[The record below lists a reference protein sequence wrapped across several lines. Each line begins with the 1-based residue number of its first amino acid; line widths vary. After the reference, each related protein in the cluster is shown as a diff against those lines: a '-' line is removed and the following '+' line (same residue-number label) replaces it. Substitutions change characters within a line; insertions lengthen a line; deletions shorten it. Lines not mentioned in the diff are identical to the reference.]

1 MASIMAFINPKTSTP
16 LKKFDASSLHKK
28 EALKALYHRQLMLPG
43 EIEYPLRN
51 QSRKHK
57 GYSQN

>member
-28 EALKALYHRQLMLPG
+28 KALKSTLSSSADVTR
-43 EIEYPLRN
+43 RN
-51 QSRKHK
+51 
-57 GYSQN
+57 

>member
-1 MASIMAFINPKTSTP
+1 MAFINRKTSTP
-16 LKKFDASSLHKK
+16 LKKIMPRHCTKK
-28 EALKALYHRQLMLPG
+28 EALKALYHRQLMLLG
-43 EIEYPLRN
+43 EIEYPLCN